1 LLAEYCGCLVANTR
15 IRAVNDTNDLTAQIA
30 LDVGVNGKQLH
41 TRIAEYQIGMFFG
54 RLEQR
59 EIGVSSFVLLEKFYL
74 VEKFQTTN
82 KKSLVRVRAEQLLG
96 KIEHVP
102 EVTSLYVS
110 AMSAYHN

>member
-74 VEKFQTTN
+74 VENFQTN
-82 KKSLVRVRAEQLLG
+82 KQKKLSTCQSRTTAGQ
-96 KIEHVP
+96 
-102 EVTSLYVS
+102 
-110 AMSAYHN
+110 N